1 MTKVVVLGGGMVG
14 SVIARD
20 LAADPD
26 LSVTLAD
33 VDGDRLE
40 VTRDASTDQLEIAV
54 ADCSDPAVVASLCD
68 EHEMVVGAMPGRFGF
83 GALRAVIESGR
94 NFCDISFMPEDAW
107 DLDELARSHGS
118 VCVVDMGVAPGMSNL
133 LGGCAAAR
141 LDPCRTVD
149 IYVGG
154 IPADPKPPFEYKAG
168 FSPADVLEE
177 YVRPARMVDD
187 GDIVVLEALS
197 EPELIDFPGVG
208 TLEAFN
214 TDGLRSLA
222 ERVDVPRMREKTMRY
237 PGHREVMLQMRE
249 AGFLSEEPIRVGD
262 LEVVPRDLAAA
273 LLFPHWTYEEGEADL
288 TAMRVEATGDQSG
301 RPVRL
306 RWDLLDYYDPA
317 TGFSSMARTTAF
329 PCSIMT
335 RLIIKGVVDTPGVHP
350 PEEFARREDVLQALF
365 DGLEARGVRY
375 TETIEEL
382 S

>member
-33 VDGDRLE
+33 VDGTRLE
-40 VTRDASTDQLEIAV
+40 ATRAASADQLEIAV
-54 ADCSDPAVVASLCD
+54 ADCSDPAVVTSLCD

-94 NFCDISFMPEDAW
+94 NFCDISFMPQDAW

-118 VCVVDMGVAPGMSNL
+118 TCVVDMGVAPGMSNL

-141 LDPCRTVD
+141 LEPCRTVD

-154 IPADPKPPFEYKAG
+154 IPADPQPPFHYKAG

-177 YVRPARMVDD
+177 YVRPARMVE
-187 GDIVVLEALS
+187 GGETVVFEALS

-249 AGFLSEEPIRVGD
+249 AGFLGEEPIRVG
-262 LEVVPRDLAAA
+262 ETEIVPRDLAAA
-273 LLFPHWTYEEGEADL
+273 LLFPHWTYEDGEADL
-288 TAMRVEATGDQSG
+288 TAMRVEATGDLDG

-335 RLIIKGVVDTPGVHP
+335 RLIIKGVIDSPGVHP
-350 PEEFARREDVLQALF
+350 PEEFARRDDVLQALF

-375 TETIEEL
+375 SESIDDL

>member
-33 VDGDRLE
+33 VDGARLE
-40 VTRDASTDQLEIAV
+40 ATRDASADRLEIAV
-54 ADCSDPAVVASLCD
+54 ADCSDPAVVTSLCD
-68 EHEMVVGAMPGRFGF
+68 DHEMVVGAMPGRFGF

-118 VCVVDMGVAPGMSNL
+118 TCVVDMGVAPGMSNL

-141 LDPCRTVD
+141 LEPCRTVD

-154 IPADPKPPFEYKAG
+154 IPADPQPPFHYKAG

-177 YVRPARMVDD
+177 YVRPARMVE
-187 GDIVVLEALS
+187 GGETVVLEALS

-249 AGFLSEEPIRVGD
+249 AGFLGEAPIRVGD
-262 LEVVPRDLAAA
+262 IEIVPRDLAAA
-273 LLFPHWTYEEGEADL
+273 LLFPHWTYEDGEADL
-288 TAMRVEATGDQSG
+288 TAMRVEATGDLDG

-335 RLIIKGVVDTPGVHP
+335 RLIIKGVIDSPGVHP
-350 PEEFARREDVLQALF
+350 PEEFARRDDVLQALF

-375 TETIEEL
+375 SESIDDL